1 VNLRLRLT
9 SLAFPATIL
18 AAGVGAYL
26 NSFSGVFLFDDHRSI
41 VPNYQIRS
49 LWPPTLP
56 LIVGTSRPVIHWSLA
71 LNYACGGL
79 HVFGYHL
86 VNLTIHL
93 LAALMLYGLIRRT
106 LLTPRLRETYGAAS
120 SSLALVVTL
129 LWVVHPIQTQSVT
142 YVIQRAESLAGLCY
156 LLTVYCAIRS
166 VGAMRPRWWHTGAIL
181 ACALG
186 MGTKPVVV
194 TAPLMVLLYD
204 RIFLAG
210 SVRAAL
216 RERWVL
222 YRGLMATWALLA
234 ALQAT
239 EFNLKEPSAGFRYKD
254 VTWLGYALTQPGVL
268 LHYLR
273 LSLWPDPLMF
283 DYLWPVARLHQLFG
297 PLLIMGTLIGATLWA
312 LRHRPVLGFVG
323 AWFFLILAPS
333 SSVIPIADLAAEHRM
348 YLPLA
353 AVMTLLVF
361 AGHRMLQWA
370 CGTHVRLRRAIS
382 TGMVVTLAAVL
393 MALTVHRNRDY
404 GSEAAMWSD
413 VLVKRPNHFRAL
425 SSLGDLMRRQ
435 GRFDDSVLIF
445 AEALRVAP
453 ENAESHYNLGFAL
466 VRVGRLDEALTQY
479 DEALRLNPDHAEAHN
494 NVGIVLKQQ
503 GKLDEAIAHYADAI
517 RLDPDYADA
526 HYNLANAFL
535 RQGRLDEALAHYT
548 TTLRLQPDD
557 AEYAQ
562 AHASLGNIFL
572 KRGELERA
580 SVHYQRALALEPTLA
595 EAHNN
600 LGAVLAQQGKLE
612 EAVTHYAEAFRLA
625 PSDAIAYNLAK
636 ARQEQ
641 RRAEQAQP

>member
-1 VNLRLRLT
+1 VRRLPLK
-9 SLAFPATIL
+9 SLALPAAIL

-26 NSFSGVFLFDDHRSI
+26 NSFSGVFLFDDQVQI
-41 VPNYQIRS
+41 VQNPTIRH
-49 LWPPTLP
+49 LWPLWPTL
-56 LIVGTSRPVIHWSLA
+56 IGRTRPVVHWSFV

-79 HVFGYHL
+79 NVWSYHL
-86 VNLTIHL
+86 VNVTIHL
-93 LAALMLYGLIRRT
+93 LAALTLYGVIRRT
-106 LLTPRLRETYGAAS
+106 LLTARLRARYAAS
-120 SSLALVVTL
+120 ASSIAFAVAL
-129 LWVVHPIQTQSVT
+129 LWIVHPLQTQSVT
-142 YVIQRAESLAGLCY
+142 YIVQRAESLAGLWY
-156 LLTVYCAIRS
+156 LVTLYGCIR
-166 VGAMRPRWWHTGAIL
+166 GAASPHPDRWYVGAIL

-216 RERWVL
+216 RERWAL
-222 YRGLMATWALLA
+222 YRGLMATWALLV

-273 LSLWPDPLMF
+273 LSLWPHPLMF
-283 DYLWPVARLHQLFG
+283 DYLWPVARIHELLGPWLFFG
-297 PLLIMGTLIGATLWA
+297 LLVWITVWA
-312 LRHRPVLGFVG
+312 WQHHPPLGFLLV
-323 AWFFLILAPS
+323 AFFLLLAPS

-361 AGHRMLQWA
+361 AGHRMLQRVFGMHA
-370 CGTHVRLRRAIS
+370 RLRRAVS
-382 TGMVVTLAAVL
+382 MGAGVTLAAVF
-393 MALTVHRNRDY
+393 MALTVRRNRDY

-435 GRFDDSVLIF
+435 GRLNDSVLIF

-494 NVGIVLKQQ
+494 NLGIVLKQQ

-535 RQGRLDEALAHYT
+535 RQGRLDEALVHYT

-612 EAVTHYAEAFRLA
+612 EAVSHYAEAFRLT

-636 ARQEQ
+636 ARQQQ
-641 RRAEQAQP
+641 RRAEQVQP